1 MKHFASQIAA
11 KGIKR
16 VDGRVLVDVSL
27 FPSGERELGTGVA
40 ISPVILND
48 NVVDLLI
55 SGGAKAGDPVKLK
68 ISPDLGVFTVVN
80 EIKTVD
86 AHAKSAIQ
94 KRITR
99 DSAGKMTVHLSGTYA
114 TDAKPIIM
122 SVNVRDPADYAAR
135 ALVSTL
141 KEAGV
146 TVRDGVGD
154 SKADFKKL
162 SSGYSDGT
170 RIAEHVSLPLGEEV
184 KLILKV
190 SQNLHASTLPYIVG
204 AVAAKKPGE
213 DAEQAGFDAEHDF
226 LTKAGLDLM
235 AAGQGDGAGGA
246 QSAFFSPTFMT
257 QFLAYMATRPDTAV
271 YRRALP
277 ILGVD
282 GTLWNIQPN
291 TPAAGKVFAKT
302 GTYGVDDP
310 LNRRLIITG
319 KGLAG
324 YMTTS
329 DGHRLAFAIY
339 GNRIPFPK
347 DFPGDEALVV
357 GQALGEIAVAM
368 WASPVGSPSSY

>member
-1 MKHFASQIAA
+1 
-11 KGIKR
+11 
-16 VDGRVLVDVSL
+16 
-27 FPSGERELGTGVA
+27 
-40 ISPVILND
+40 
-48 NVVDLLI
+48 
-55 SGGAKAGDPVKLK
+55 
-68 ISPDLGVFTVVN
+68 
-80 EIKTVD
+80 
-86 AHAKSAIQ
+86 
-94 KRITR
+94 
-99 DSAGKMTVHLSGTYA
+99 
-114 TDAKPIIM
+114 M

-135 ALVSTL
+135 GLLAALKDRGIAVVGGA
-141 KEAGV
+141 AG
-146 TVRDGVGD
+146 

-162 SSGYSDGT
+162 SSDYSDAT

-190 SQNLHASTLPYIVG
+190 SQNLHASMIPYIIG
-204 AVAAKKPGE
+204 AVVAKKPGE

-246 QSAFFSPTFMT
+246 PSAFFSPTFMT
-257 QFLAYMATRPDTAV
+257 QFLAYMATRPDTAI

-302 GTYGVDDP
+302 GTFAVEDP
-310 LNRRLIITG
+310 LNRRLIVTG

-357 GQALGEIAVAM
+357 GQALGEIAAAM
-368 WASPVGSPSSY
+368 WGTPVGAMTGEVKR